1 MIKITGGNRRGA
13 LVIYDGL
20 GSLCNLFPHETVL
33 FGEYMRTARGTLNVN
48 GRQGIYVASQEG
60 TRRHPERGEKQGK
73 KENVACPCLYETSDQ
88 RLFDI
93 CQCTISGEVGDAT
106 LLVSFRIIHVSLIG
120 AFSGL
125 SISYFSSHPS

>member
-13 LVIYDGL
+13 LVIDDGL
-20 GSLCNLFPHETVL
+20 GSLFNLFPHETVL
-33 FGEYMRTARGTLNVN
+33 FGDTCTARVTRVKH

-60 TRRHPERGEKQGK
+60 TRRHQERGEKQGK
-73 KENVACPCLYETSDQ
+73 KENVACLCLYETSDQ

-93 CQCTISGEVGDAT
+93 CQCKISGEVGDAT

-125 SISYFSSHPS
+125 PISYFRSHPS